1 MKKLLISINK
11 GGVGKTT
18 LVSQL
23 GRYANQLGLRTLLI
37 DLDDQGNLTRSLE
50 RQGCATRLRRTVT
63 EILFEPVNDAELG
76 WRPMAG

>member
-37 DLDDQGNLTRSLE
+37 DLDDQGVDLHLKLI
-50 RQGCATRLRRTVT
+50 QFV
-63 EILFEPVNDAELG
+63 
-76 WRPMAG
+76 

>member
-1 MKKLLISINK
+1 MKTLVVSINK

-23 GRYANQLGLRTLLI
+23 GRYAKQLGLRTLLI

-50 RQGCATRLRRTVT
+50 RQGSAKRLLRTVT
-63 EILFEPVNDAELG
+63 EILFEPVRDSEHC
-76 WRPMAG
+76 